1 AEPGPRSRAA
11 LQRRARTPGA
21 HRDGRPVAVH
31 HGGGPRDPPGR
42 GRVPGGRRRA
52 DEPRHGHPDPAGR
65 PEAGHRGETRMR
77 HWTEGFDDDDAEES
91 LVRPYTITGGRTA
104 PERDDL
110 ALITLVATGRKT
122 FPADSPRLRMQ
133 TERRAFPRLCA
144 RPHAGPDVRPPLE
157 P

>member
-91 LVRPYTITGGRTA
+91 LVRPYTITGRRTA
-104 PERDDL
+104 PARGAL
-110 ALITLVATGRKT
+110 ALITLAATGRGT
-122 FPADSPRLRMQ
+122 LP
-133 TERRAFPRLCA
+133 
-144 RPHAGPDVRPPLE
+144 AGPRRRRMPAAPR
-157 P
+157 